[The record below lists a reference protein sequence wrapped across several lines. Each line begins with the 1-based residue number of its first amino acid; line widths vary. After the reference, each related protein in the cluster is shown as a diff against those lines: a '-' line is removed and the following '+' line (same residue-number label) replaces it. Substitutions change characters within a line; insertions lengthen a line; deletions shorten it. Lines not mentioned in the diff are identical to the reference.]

1 MEYFGYVKANVLDN
15 EYILRQDMESY
26 GEAKELFI
34 EGGNFTF
41 YNKDVKTNVVLKNML
56 EIEEEYVPTINE
68 ENQKEEMWAVLSN
81 NNIEEYLESVIK
93 DYEQRQEL
101 ITSIVRKLNKNNISG
116 LILNLQNINDYD
128 STQKFIQELTP
139 RLREIGIC
147 VGVKKNDEIKEKDF
161 INIVDY
167 LVK

>member
-147 VGVKKNDEIKEKDF
+147 VGVKINDEIKEKDF

>member
-68 ENQKEEMWAVLSN
+68 ENHKEEMWAVLSN

-147 VGVKKNDEIKEKDF
+147 VGVKINDEIKEKDF

>member
-56 EIEEEYVPTINE
+56 EIEEYVPTINE

-147 VGVKKNDEIKEKDF
+147 VGVKINDEIKEKDF

>member
-81 NNIEEYLESVIK
+81 RHIEEYLASV
-93 DYEQRQEL
+93 
-101 ITSIVRKLNKNNISG
+101 
-116 LILNLQNINDYD
+116 INDYVH
-128 STQKFIQELTP
+128 
-139 RLREIGIC
+139 RL
-147 VGVKKNDEIKEKDF
+147 
-161 INIVDY
+161 
-167 LVK
+167 

>member
-93 DYEQRQEL
+93 DYEQIQEL

-147 VGVKKNDEIKEKDF
+147 VGVKINDEIKEKDF